1 MFQLKQ
7 QPPAAITGGG
17 IIKDAA
23 QTRSGRMAM
32 GVMIPASAAA
42 LYQSAGISFSKY
54 AKSSLHRRTG
64 TRGDAASLNIIVGG
78 S

>member
-1 MFQLKQ
+1 MLQLKQ

-23 QTRSGRMAM
+23 QSRSGRMAM

-54 AKSSLHRRTG
+54 HKVVCTAGPAPAAMLHP
-64 TRGDAASLNIIVGG
+64 
-78 S
+78 